1 MKLIKQVLAV
11 TGSALIIMSCQ
22 NSNDT
27 KRIESE
33 ADSTMTT
40 DQPVNDNSNMNTE
53 ASNQYVDL
61 KTGQSTDLY
70 YDNDKKMTYSSVNN
84 EPVDLYVNVTT
95 GDTVY
100 GRGRY
105 IVNNYVVKTPEGTYK
120 LDDSK
125 VKVTKDGIKIKDGD
139 KKLKIEDGELKV
151 KDGDKKYKADAD
163 EEKLKTDDGK
173 MKSEDEDSK
182 IKTDDKKVKT
192 DDGQTKT
199 KDQ

>member
-1 MKLIKQVLAV
+1 MKAIKQFLAV

-22 NSNDT
+22 DNSGT
-27 KRIESE
+27 QRIESG
-33 ADSTMTT
+33 ADSTAAT
-40 DQPVNDNSNMNTE
+40 DQPVTDNSAMNTE
-53 ASNQYVDL
+53 SNRYVDL
-61 KTGQSTDLY
+61 KTGQNTDLY
-70 YDNDKKMTYSSVNN
+70 YDSEKKMTYSAVTN
-84 EPVDLYVNVTT
+84 EPVDLYVNVAT

-105 IVNNYVVKTPEGTYK
+105 IVNNYVVRSTEGTYK

-139 KKLKIEDGELKV
+139 QKLKIEDGEMKM

-163 EEKLKTDDGK
+163 EEKMKTDDQ
-173 MKSEDEDSK
+173 
-182 IKTDDKKVKT
+182 KTKT